1 MTPQSQ
7 PRQKANSSRV
17 NLLISIVFHIILALV
32 LVYFAAR
39 QGLLG
44 KQMKKITIEMVKE
57 QPLPK
62 PKTPEAPKVQ
72 PLRIE
77 EPKVAAA
84 PKPVEEAK
92 AAPAPVAAQP
102 TIAPPAAD
110 LPTLDFGGGEA
121 VETSSDP
128 VQLYKGALEYSFRSK
143 WNRPDDMN
151 DSDWAVEVQVAVE
164 PDGEI
169 SDVQWENG
177 SGNQVW
183 DDSVRRAL
191 AAVKNMD
198 RPPPTNFPSRVT
210 IRFDVQ
216 ENDTEPVMQ

>member
-1 MTPQSQ
+1 MIPQSQ
-7 PRQKANSSRV
+7 PRPKVNSSRV
-17 NLLISIVFHIILALV
+17 NLLISFIFHATLALV

-44 KQMKKITIEMVKE
+44 KQMKKISIEMVKE
-57 QPLPK
+57 PPPPK
-62 PKTPEAPKVQ
+62 PKALETPKVE
-72 PLRIE
+72 PPRIQE
-77 EPKVAAA
+77 QKAAAA

-92 AAPAPVAAQP
+92 AAPAAGAAQP
-102 TIAPPAAD
+102 TVAPPAAE

-128 VQLYKGALEYSFRSK
+128 VQLYKGALEYAFRSK

-151 DSDWAVEVQVAVE
+151 DSDWAAEVKVSVE

-169 SDVQWENG
+169 SDVQWEKG

-191 AAVKNMD
+191 AAVKSMD
-198 RPPPTNFPSRVT
+198 RLPPTNFPPRVT